1 MEIVAEGNRLRV
13 LLNGQPTLA
22 GGEYVDASGTY
33 PRGHVALQN
42 HFKGFGVQF
51 RRIRIKPL

>member
-1 MEIVAEGNRLRV
+1 
-13 LLNGQPTLA
+13 LNGQPTLA
-22 GGEYVDASGTY
+22 GGEYVDGNHTY